1 MESSNEPVSC
11 ELIHPGVKNLFDFD
25 FICIIIFYSLAVVY
39 LIVCLFLSWLLLL
52 VSVFNTVT
60 DL

>member
-11 ELIHPGVKNLFDFD
+11 ELIRPCVKNLFDFD
-25 FICIIIFYSLAVVY
+25 FICSIIFYSLAVVY